1 MLTAKEA
8 RELAKENYSR
18 EVIEQLT
25 KVDEMIFT
33 NAKNGDLYLKF
44 TTEKKLPY
52 QVIVELQ
59 KNGYHIDDWQNWEN
73 SNYFVYE
80 ISWK

>member
-8 RELAKENYSR
+8 RDLAKENYSR

-25 KVDEMIFT
+25 KVDEMIFN

-44 TTEKKLPY
+44 TTEKKIALS
-52 QVIVELQ
+52 
-59 KNGYHIDDWQNWEN
+59 
-73 SNYFVYE
+73 SNR
-80 ISWK
+80 